1 MRKASDTPTLIPE
14 KVAANCHLLS
24 DRIHGRFPDRGLDRH
39 AHWFAQYV
47 DGLVGTG
54 ADNLAAPL
62 LFRMVSW
69 AGGVAVG
76 CLLFSPLL
84 FVRRLDGLD
93 QLPVFLSSLDALS
106 TVLAASAAAFFT
118 MRSIEHAAVRRRA
131 LAALGTLRSFAHVTD
146 MLQITKCPTHLLF
159 PAGVAGEADR
169 TAAAARDEPTALTHY
184 LTYCSELY
192 ALTAKVAVLYG
203 DWTADAAVLDAIDDV
218 DDLCMGLESKTTQ
231 KILLL
236 EQLNQRVRNP

>member
-1 MRKASDTPTLIPE
+1 
-14 KVAANCHLLS
+14 VAAGPREVS
-24 DRIHGRFPDRGLDRH
+24 
-39 AHWFAQYV
+39 
-47 DGLVGTG
+47 
-54 ADNLAAPL
+54 APPSL
-62 LFRMVSW
+62 RLVSW
-69 AGGVAVG
+69 LGGLAVG
-76 CLLFSPLL
+76 SMLFSPLY

-118 MRSIEHAAVRRRA
+118 MRSIEHAYVRQRA
-131 LAALGTLRSFAHVTD
+131 ISGLGTLRSFAHVTD

-159 PAGVAGEADR
+159 PQGVAREVDR
-169 TAAAARDEPTALTHY
+169 TAADARDEATALTHY

-236 EQLNQRVRNP
+236 EQLNQRVRSP